1 MEIYDSFMK
10 SRFWLNGFV
19 YSTFSKT
26 AIGRI
31 GTVNLPKVAC
41 LSGWNNFKAANVITG
56 APLALLST
64 EVASAYLSIAIW
76 GYALL

>member
-1 MEIYDSFMK
+1 M
-10 SRFWLNGFV
+10 
-19 YSTFSKT
+19 
-26 AIGRI
+26 GRI

-64 EVASAYLSIAIW
+64 EVASAKTVVKRSNQIN
-76 GYALL
+76 

>member
-1 MEIYDSFMK
+1 M
-10 SRFWLNGFV
+10 
-19 YSTFSKT
+19 T
-26 AIGRI
+26 AHGRI